1 LPTSRDRGER
11 ASTPDLKAV
20 LKQKAKEAFGPSFLI
35 FLSAA
40 LVSGGL
46 AYHLKGGAVLAAA
59 AATGADQLLSIL
71 PKICAA
77 LLIAG
82 CVSVLLPRE
91 WMARWIGGR
100 SGFVGL
106 LLAELVG
113 LFTPGGPATAFSLVA
128 ALKAAGAD
136 RGVLIAY
143 AGGWALLGVQRVLI
157 WELPLLGPD
166 FAITRYLISLPL
178 PILAALLAR
187 QLRFRLEPEAPA
199 HD

>member
-1 LPTSRDRGER
+1 LPRPSKLDRQAAG
-11 ASTPDLKAV
+11 SDTKSI
-20 LKQKAKEAFGPSFLI
+20 LKQRAREAFGPSFI
-35 FLSAA
+35 FFLAAA
-40 LVSGGL
+40 LASGGL
-46 AYHLKGGAVLAAA
+46 AFYLKGGTALVAAA
-59 AATGADQLLSIL
+59 SVGADQLLSVL
-71 PKICAA
+71 PKISAA
-77 LLIAG
+77 LIIAG

-91 WMARWIGGR
+91 SMAQWIGGR

-113 LFTPGGPATAFSLVA
+113 LFTPGGPVTAFSLIA

-143 AGGWALLGVQRVLI
+143 ASGWALLGMQRVLI

-187 QLRFRLEPEAPA
+187 RIRFNLEPEGPE

>member
-1 LPTSRDRGER
+1 LPTSREDSDR
-11 ASTPDLKAV
+11 ASAPDLKSV

-35 FLSAA
+35 FLAAA

-82 CVSVLLPRE
+82 CVSVLLPRA
-91 WMARWIGGR
+91 WVARWISR
-100 SGFVGL
+100 SGFASL
-106 LLAELVG
+106 LLAELAG
-113 LFTPGGPATAFSLVA
+113 LFTPGGPVTAFSLIA
-128 ALKAAGAD
+128 TLKVAGAD
-136 RGVLIAY
+136 RGVLVAY
-143 AGGWALLGVQRVLI
+143 ACGWALLGVQRVLI

-187 QLRFRLEPEAPA
+187 RVRFDLEPEAP
-199 HD
+199 DP